1 MHLATMCVFTA
12 AKENLNREQRGN
24 IMPKKKNLQYIG
36 LTSVR
41 VRTKQNE
48 RNEKCLCAQL
58 LALRAFS
65 LPAEGGEVK
74 PDLRAEK
81 AAAASGSAYTGEPA
95 VCTSRK
101 SERRRQFAVTHEE
114 EMLSL

>member
-1 MHLATMCVFTA
+1 M
-12 AKENLNREQRGN
+12 
-24 IMPKKKNLQYIG
+24 
-36 LTSVR
+36 
-41 VRTKQNE
+41 RTKRNE

-101 SERRRQFAVTHEE
+101 SERRCQFAVTHEE
-114 EMLSL
+114 EMLSLKSQVLMNKYFSTLTQLPAMQDAFDMWDIWQKLLCFFLTCN

>member
-1 MHLATMCVFTA
+1 
-12 AKENLNREQRGN
+12 
-24 IMPKKKNLQYIG
+24 MPFA
-36 LTSVR
+36 R
-41 VRTKQNE
+41 
-48 RNEKCLCAQL
+48 L

-65 LPAEGGEVK
+65 LLAEGGEVK

-101 SERRRQFAVTHEE
+101 SERRRQFAGATEE
-114 EMLSL
+114 EIHSL